1 LGSLN
6 KYSTLKTIK
15 MILVTGASGHLGK
28 ATIDFLL
35 KKVPANQISALVRN
49 EAKAAE
55 FKEKGIAVH
64 IGDYTDND
72 SMVKAFAGTDKLF
85 LISSSDFSKED
96 RVAQHTNAIKA
107 AKAAGVQHIVYTG
120 FDRKESGHS
129 ALAALE
135 DAHKETAAYL
145 KTSGLG
151 YTVLN
156 NNLYA
161 DVLPQFLGD
170 KVLETGVFF
179 PAGSG
184 KVPFAT
190 RMDMAEASATLL
202 ASDDYKENVYAFAS
216 DTVYSFDDIAKILS
230 ELSGKE
236 VPYLNP
242 SKETFITQMMG
253 FGVPETAA
261 GFMAAF
267 GEAIANDELDTKRTV
282 LPSLLGRKPTTLK
295 KYLKSVYFPTEQV

>member
-1 LGSLN
+1 
-6 KYSTLKTIK
+6 

-55 FKEKGIAVH
+55 FTEKGIAVH
-64 IGDYTDND
+64 IGDYTDYD

-85 LISSSDFSKED
+85 LISSSDLGGD
-96 RVAQHTNAIKA
+96 RSVQHINAIKA

-120 FDRKESGHS
+120 FDLKDPDHS
-129 ALAALE
+129 ALAELE
-135 DAHKETAAYL
+135 DAHKKTAVYL
-145 KTSGLG
+145 KTSGLR
-151 YTVLN
+151 YTVLD

-161 DVLPQFLGD
+161 DVLPQFLGE

-202 ASDDYKENVYAFAS
+202 ASDAYQENAYPFAS
-216 DTVYSFDDIAKILS
+216 DEVYSFDDIAKILS

-267 GEAIANDELDTKRTV
+267 GEAIANDELDTNRTV
-282 LPSLLGRKPTTLK
+282 LPALLGRKPTTLK
-295 KYLKSVYFPTEQV
+295 EYLKSVYFPAEQV

>member
-35 KKVPANQISALVRN
+35 KKVPANQISALVRS

-55 FKEKGIAVH
+55 FTEKGIAVH
-64 IGDYTDND
+64 IGDYTDYD

-85 LISSSDFSKED
+85 LISSSDLGGD
-96 RVAQHTNAIKA
+96 RSVQHINAIKA

-120 FDRKESGHS
+120 FDLKDPDHT
-129 ALAALE
+129 ALAAVE
-135 DAHKETAAYL
+135 DAHKKTAAYL
-145 KTSGLG
+145 KTSGLR
-151 YTVLN
+151 YTLLN

-161 DVLPQFLGD
+161 DVLPQFLGE

-190 RMDMAEASATLL
+190 RMDMAEASAILL

-242 SKETFITQMMG
+242 SKETFINQMKG

-282 LPSLLGRKPTTLK
+282 LPALLGRKPTTLK
-295 KYLKSVYFPTEQV
+295 EYLKSVYFPTEQV

>member
-1 LGSLN
+1 
-6 KYSTLKTIK
+6 
-15 MILVTGASGHLGK
+15 MILVTGATGHLGR
-28 ATIDFLL
+28 ATINFLL
-35 KKVPANQISALVRN
+35 KKVPANQISALVRS
-49 EAKAAE
+49 EAKGAE
-55 FKEKGIAVH
+55 FTEKDITVH
-64 IGDYTDND
+64 IGDYTDYD

-107 AKAAGVQHIVYTG
+107 AKAAGVQHVVYTG
-120 FDRKESGHS
+120 FDLKDPDHT
-129 ALAALE
+129 ALAELE
-135 DAHKETAAYL
+135 DAHKETADYL
-145 KTSGLG
+145 KTSGLS
-151 YTVLN
+151 YTVLD

-161 DVLPQFLGD
+161 DTLPQFLGE

-179 PAGSG
+179 PAGFG

-202 ASDDYKENVYAFAS
+202 ASDAYQENAYPFAS
-216 DTVYSFDDIAKILS
+216 DEVYSFDDIAKILS

-242 SKETFITQMMG
+242 SKETFITQMKG
-253 FGVPETAA
+253 FGVPEMAA

-282 LPSLLGRKPTTLK
+282 LPELLGRKPTSLK
-295 KYLKSVYFPTEQV
+295 EYLKSVYFPAKQV

>member
-1 LGSLN
+1 
-6 KYSTLKTIK
+6 
-15 MILVTGASGHLGK
+15 MILVTGATGHLGR
-28 ATIDFLL
+28 ATINFLL
-35 KKVPANQISALVRN
+35 KKVPANQISALVRS
-49 EAKAAE
+49 EDKGTE
-55 FKEKGIAVH
+55 FKEKGITVQ
-64 IGDYTDND
+64 IGDYTDYD

-85 LISSSDFSKED
+85 LISSSDMEGD
-96 RVAQHTNAIKA
+96 RAAQHINAIKA
-107 AKAAGVQHIVYTG
+107 AKEAGVQHIVYTG
-120 FDRKESGHS
+120 FDLKYPDHT
-129 ALAALE
+129 ALAELE
-135 DAHKETAAYL
+135 DAHEKTADYL
-145 KTSGLG
+145 KTSGLR
-151 YTVLN
+151 YTVLD

-161 DVLPQFLGD
+161 DTLPQFLGE

-179 PAGSG
+179 PAGFG

-202 ASDDYKENVYAFAS
+202 ASDAYQENVYPFAS
-216 DTVYSFDDIAKILS
+216 DEVYSFDDIAKILS

-242 SKETFITQMMG
+242 SKENFITTMKG

-282 LPSLLGRKPTTLK
+282 LPELLGRKPTSLK
-295 KYLKSVYFPTEQV
+295 EYLRSVYFPTEQV

>member
-1 LGSLN
+1 
-6 KYSTLKTIK
+6 
-15 MILVTGASGHLGK
+15 MILVTGATGHLGK
-28 ATIDFLL
+28 ATINFLL
-35 KKVPANQISALVRN
+35 KKLPANQISALVRS

-55 FKEKGIAVH
+55 FKEKGITVH
-64 IGDYTDND
+64 IGDYADYD

-85 LISSSDFSKED
+85 LISSSDLEGD
-96 RVAQHTNAIKA
+96 RSVQHINAIKA

-120 FDRKESGHS
+120 IDLKDPGHT
-129 ALAALE
+129 ALAEVE
-135 DAHKETAAYL
+135 DAHTKTADYL
-145 KTSGLG
+145 KTTGLR
-151 YTVLN
+151 YTMLD

-161 DVLPQFLGD
+161 DVLPQFLGE

-179 PAGSG
+179 PAGTG

-190 RMDMAEASATLL
+190 RMDMAEASANLL
-202 ASDDYKENVYAFAS
+202 ASDAYQENVYPFAS
-216 DTVYSFDDIAKILS
+216 DEVYSFDDVAKILS

-242 SKETFITQMMG
+242 TKETFITTMTKH
-253 FGVPETAA
+253 GVPEAAA

-282 LPSLLGRKPTTLK
+282 LPSLLGRKPTSLK
-295 KYLKSVYFPTEQV
+295 DYLKSVYFPEGQE

>member
-1 LGSLN
+1 
-6 KYSTLKTIK
+6 
-15 MILVTGASGHLGK
+15 MILVTGATGHLGK

-35 KKVPANQISALVRN
+35 NKLPANQISALVRN

-55 FKEKGIAVH
+55 FKEKGITVH
-64 IGDYTDND
+64 IGDYTDYD

-85 LISSSDFSKED
+85 LISSSDLGGD
-96 RVAQHTNAIKA
+96 RSVQHINAIKA
-107 AKAAGVQHIVYTG
+107 AKEAGVLHIVYTG
-120 FDRKESGHS
+120 FDLKDPEHT

-135 DAHKETAAYL
+135 DAHKKTADYL
-145 KTSGLG
+145 KTSGLR

-161 DVLPQFLGD
+161 DVLPQFLGE

-202 ASDDYKENVYAFAS
+202 ASDAYQENVYAFAS
-216 DTVYSFDDIAKILS
+216 DEVYSFDDIAKILS

-242 SKETFITQMMG
+242 TKENFIKQMKG
-253 FGVPETAA
+253 FGVPEIAA
-261 GFMAAF
+261 GFMADF
-267 GEAIANDELDTKRTV
+267 GEAIANDELDTKRTI
-282 LPSLLGRKPTTLK
+282 LPELLGRKPTSLK
-295 KYLKSVYFPTEQV
+295 EYLKSAYFPTEQV

>member
-1 LGSLN
+1 
-6 KYSTLKTIK
+6 

-35 KKVPANQISALVRN
+35 KKVPANQISALVRH

-55 FKEKGIAVH
+55 FTEKGIAVH
-64 IGDYTDND
+64 IGDYTDYD

-295 KYLKSVYFPTEQV
+295 EYLRSIYFPTEQV

>member
-1 LGSLN
+1 
-6 KYSTLKTIK
+6 
-15 MILVTGASGHLGK
+15 MILVTGATGHLGR
-28 ATIDFLL
+28 ATINFLL
-35 KKVPANQISALVRN
+35 KKLPANQISALVRS
-49 EAKAAE
+49 EDKGTE
-55 FKEKGIAVH
+55 FKEKGITVQ
-64 IGDYTDND
+64 IGDYTDYD

-85 LISSSDFSKED
+85 LISSSDMEGD
-96 RVAQHTNAIKA
+96 RAAQHINAIKA

-120 FDRKESGHS
+120 FDLKDPDHT
-129 ALAALE
+129 ALAELE
-135 DAHKETAAYL
+135 DAHKKTADYL
-145 KTSGLG
+145 ITSGLR
-151 YTVLN
+151 YTVLD

-161 DVLPQFLGD
+161 DTLPQFLGE

-179 PAGSG
+179 PAGFG

-190 RMDMAEASATLL
+190 RMDMAEASANLL
-202 ASDDYKENVYAFAS
+202 ASDVYQENAYPFAS
-216 DTVYSFDDIAKILS
+216 DEVYSFDDIAKILS

-242 SKETFITQMMG
+242 SKENFITTMKG

-282 LPSLLGRKPTTLK
+282 LPELLGRKPTSLK
-295 KYLKSVYFPTEQV
+295 EYLKSVYFPAEQV

>member
-1 LGSLN
+1 
-6 KYSTLKTIK
+6 
-15 MILVTGASGHLGK
+15 MILVTGATGHLGR
-28 ATIDFLL
+28 ATINFLL
-35 KKVPANQISALVRN
+35 KKVPANQISVLVRS

-55 FKEKGIAVH
+55 FTEKGITVH
-64 IGDYTDND
+64 IGDYTDYD

-85 LISSSDFSKED
+85 LISSSDLGGD
-96 RVAQHTNAIKA
+96 RSVQHINAIKA

-120 FDRKESGHS
+120 FDLKDPDHT

-135 DAHKETAAYL
+135 DAHKKTADYL
-145 KTSGLG
+145 KTSGLH
-151 YTVLN
+151 YTMLD

-161 DVLPQFLGD
+161 DTLPQFLGE

-179 PAGSG
+179 PAGFG

-190 RMDMAEASATLL
+190 RMDMAEASANLL
-202 ASDDYKENVYAFAS
+202 ASDAYQENVYPFAS
-216 DTVYSFDDIAKILS
+216 DEVYSFDDIAKILF

-242 SKETFITQMMG
+242 TKETFITQMKG

-261 GFMAAF
+261 GFMADI

-282 LPSLLGRKPTTLK
+282 LPALLGRKPTSLK
-295 KYLKSVYFPTEQV
+295 EYLKSVYFPA